1 MKRRAASDD
10 EDEDLSSD
18 SEFCSTPP
26 PTDKSSSRK
35 GVRYPARMSSGRKS
49 ANSDLSYASRTD
61 NSLGVLTKKFVA
73 LIQRAEGKCID
84 LNEAV
89 NVSTR
94 QELKVQKRRIYDI
107 TNVLEGIGL
116 IKKNH
121 KNKIQWVGGTEAGET
136 AGFSEMTGLS
146 QELEA
151 LAKDERNL
159 DHWIEQ
165 MTESLKNMTKDP
177 MYAEYAYVTFDDIK
191 SLKHLTDAENE
202 TLLAIRAPPGTNLEV
217 PDPESLPDTERER
230 YQLYL
235 QSTSGEILV
244 YMVSNDKQAAAME
257 QERMAGSPSIRLPG
271 SSEQLGEFNHF
282 EGGKRSEGPADL
294 FA

>member
-26 PTDKSSSRK
+26 PTEKSARK
-35 GVRYPARMSSGRKS
+35 GVSHTGRLSSGRKS
-49 ANSDLSYASRTD
+49 ATSDLSYASRQD

-89 NVSTR
+89 NVRFR

-121 KNKIQWVGGTEAGET
+121 KNKIQWVGGAEACES
-136 AGFSEMTGLS
+136 AGFSEMSSLN
-146 QELEA
+146 QELET

-244 YMVSNDKQAAAME
+244 YMVSNDKQAAVLE
-257 QERMAGSPSIRLPG
+257 QERVAGSPSIRLPG
-271 SSEQLGEFNHF
+271 NPEELGDFNHF

>member
-1 MKRRAASDD
+1 
-10 EDEDLSSD
+10 
-18 SEFCSTPP
+18 
-26 PTDKSSSRK
+26 
-35 GVRYPARMSSGRKS
+35 MSSGRKS
-49 ANSDLSYASRTD
+49 TTSDLSYASRQD

-89 NVSTR
+89 NVR
-94 QELKVQKRRIYDI
+94 FMQELKVQKRRIYDI

-121 KNKIQWVGGTEAGET
+121 KNKIQWIGGTEAGE
-136 AGFSEMTGLS
+136 GTGLS
-146 QELEA
+146 EMSSLNQELES

-202 TLLAIRAPPGTNLEV
+202 TLLAIRAPPGTTLEV
-217 PDPESLPDTERER
+217 PDPESLPDSERER

-244 YMVSNDKQAAAME
+244 YMVSNDKQSAALE
-257 QERMAGSPSIRLPG
+257 QERVSGGASIRLPG
-271 SSEQLGEFNHF
+271 STEQLGEFNNF
-282 EGGKRSEGPADL
+282 EGGKRCEGPSDL
-294 FA
+294 FT

>member
-1 MKRRAASDD
+1 M
-10 EDEDLSSD
+10 
-18 SEFCSTPP
+18 
-26 PTDKSSSRK
+26 SSSK
-35 GVRYPARMSSGRKS
+35 KS
-49 ANSDLSYASRTD
+49 ITSDLSYASRQD
-61 NSLGVLTKKFVA
+61 NSLGVLTKKFVS
-73 LIQRAEGKCID
+73 LIQRAENKCID

-89 NVSTR
+89 SVSST

-121 KNKIQWVGGTEAGET
+121 KNKIQWIGGVDSGEGAGL
-136 AGFSEMTGLS
+136 SEMTSLN
-146 QELEA
+146 QEMES

-191 SLKHLTDAENE
+191 SLKHLTDSESE
-202 TLLAIRAPPGTNLEV
+202 TLLAIRAPTGTTLEV
-217 PDPESLPDTERER
+217 PDPDSLPASEHER

-235 QSTSGEILV
+235 QSNSGEILV
-244 YMVSNDKQAAAME
+244 YMVSNEKQSSTVE
-257 QERMAGSPSIRLPG
+257 PDRSSSIRLPN
-271 SSEQLGEFNHF
+271 SSEDLREFNQF
-282 EGGKRSEGPADL
+282 EGGKRTEGPMDL
-294 FA
+294 FT